1 MQTSPRRIARCL
13 WGCIRSR
20 SCVPFKSVYYTE
32 RDSHEITRCDSWGH
46 EKEGPFATVDGIE
59 SPPPACPSLIRL
71 TESSLSALKNGS
83 GSGCETSRRSTYLTV
98 SAGRNRQMDR
108 TGIGS
113 SQRAPLIQTPSPT
126 PRRTL
131 RQQSGPADSL
141 PFRTGAP
148 QQCEAMC
155 TKGGLSMVLTAFD
168 RTPSGQKPALPQRP
182 RSGWRLS
189 ALCPGGAC
197 GSALQALRVSW
208 QL

>member
-98 SAGRNRQMDR
+98 SAGRNRQIDR
-108 TGIGS
+108 AGIGS

-155 TKGGLSMVLTAFD
+155 TKGACLWCLRPSTAPLAAKSLHCHNARGRAGVFQRCAQGVLVAVHC
-168 RTPSGQKPALPQRP
+168 RP
-182 RSGWRLS
+182 
-189 ALCPGGAC
+189 
-197 GSALQALRVSW
+197 
-208 QL
+208 